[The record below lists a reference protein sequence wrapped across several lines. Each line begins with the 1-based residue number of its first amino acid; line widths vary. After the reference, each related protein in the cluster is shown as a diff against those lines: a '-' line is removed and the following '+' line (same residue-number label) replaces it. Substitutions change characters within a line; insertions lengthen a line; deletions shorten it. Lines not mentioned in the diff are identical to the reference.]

1 MSVAAMG
8 MVVPWKIAE
17 DFQTFVKSKN
27 HETSSVTLN
36 ICILQENEFKELNL
50 VLFES
55 LFLGLYILFYT
66 IFGHTNTEAQQS
78 DELAPQNVQMT
89 LKV

>member
-1 MSVAAMG
+1 
-8 MVVPWKIAE
+8 
-17 DFQTFVKSKN
+17 
-27 HETSSVTLN
+27 
-36 ICILQENEFKELNL
+36 LQENEFKELNL

-89 LKV
+89 LQVVLSASSKFCLWASLKICGLQMMENA